1 MGRQQHLGSQ
11 SSPSASSEAVLSFA
25 RVQTKLAGPVPGDSP
40 VSACPFTTE
49 ACWLHL
55 HTSNSGFTWLLGFH
69 PEILILVWQMF
80 LIH

>member
-40 VSACPFTTE
+40 VSASHPAVAALQLQAYVCYHCSMWVLGVPTQM
-49 ACWLHL
+49 
-55 HTSNSGFTWLLGFH
+55 HTLA
-69 PEILILVWQMF
+69 Q
-80 LIH
+80 